1 MADESGDYDDDFHEM
16 SVSGS
21 DNLSKGEQETPKP
34 GSTVVVSK
42 QSELQDVSGP
52 EDGGRDANRSHQDE
66 ASYYDEEDEYEREDN
81 GDDRDQIET
90 EVDPTSGILKLGQPV
105 QEFTDERL
113 QMSGGRFK
121 FPDEMSRDDLDQ
133 SRDRFAEIYADSPDQ
148 QRYIENTIQQT
159 VSNQYYQEQ
168 NFNHQEHEQQD
179 TYYDEEEYL
188 NAEEAQLY
196 YDDPTMLQHHQH
208 PQGGRQKKAQKKNT
222 KNGAASYARGNPL
235 KKPVATFGGGVPSK
249 QKQLD
254 MALKRLSVAERERKI
269 LEQKLNHSSVQKELV
284 HLRSLAGQQG
294 KKLKAVMADNRALE
308 GRMRH
313 QAHKLQ
319 EAEQA
324 AEKMKEY
331 GNHSSMSSDRQIEI
345 LLDRVRRLTTQ
356 VKQLRE
362 ASREKDERLKVQGS
376 KVQKLKAYIVDNFK
390 KHEAAVANN
399 NKAVPSIVQESTV
412 SAGPGPAY
420 EEGGSLVDGSVFAEA
435 AGSVEGMSELQML
448 RFQLD
453 QLDKEGSQTSN
464 TTGKATRDGTMS
476 KGSIVGKQDQ
486 DELLRR
492 TVAQLQRSLGV
503 QKKGY
508 VRQIK
513 DLTHELKES
522 RENEQRLEQLLDE
535 RERHARA
542 QVVAVKQL
550 RRTCQELEEGNNR
563 LMLAS
568 DVYSRPV
575 QQALPEQPHV
585 SPVQTAHSTV
595 ASSQQPQSQGIE
607 YSLRG
612 GPAVVPSKP
621 KGPASSQS
629 SGYNSRPAPPGR
641 KIRDDSGHSGGR
653 VFL

>member
-1 MADESGDYDDDFHEM
+1 M

-21 DNLSKGEQETPKP
+21 GNLSKGEESAKP
-34 GSTVVVSK
+34 GSAAVGK
-42 QSELQDVSGP
+42 QSELQGGSGL
-52 EDGGRDANRSHQDE
+52 EDGGGGELSSHPG
-66 ASYYDEEDEYEREDN
+66 AGYYDEPEAGDEEEDGR
-81 GDDRDQIET
+81 DDRDQIET

-113 QMSGGRFK
+113 QISTNRFK

-168 NFNHQEHEQQD
+168 TFDHQDHQQQG
-179 TYYDEEEYL
+179 TYYDEDDYL
-188 NAEEAQLY
+188 SPEEAQPY
-196 YDDPTMLQHHQH
+196 YDAPQQEH
-208 PQGGRQKKAQKKNT
+208 PNQGGRLKKVPKKNVRGGVAGG
-222 KNGAASYARGNPL
+222 NIRGNL
-235 KKPVATFGGGVPSK
+235 SKKPVANFGGGAPSM

-294 KKLKAVMADNRALE
+294 KKLKAIMADNRALE

-313 QAHKLQ
+313 QANKLQ

-362 ASREKDERLKVQGS
+362 GMREKDEHLKVQGQ

-390 KHEAAVANN
+390 KQEAASKA
-399 NKAVPSIVQESTV
+399 AVPSIVQESTMSV
-412 SAGPGPAY
+412 GPGPAFD
-420 EEGGSLVDGSVFAEA
+420 EDGSIVDGSLSAEGGGG
-435 AGSVEGMSELQML
+435 AGVEGMSELQML

-453 QLDKEGSQTSN
+453 QLDKEGSQASN
-464 TTGKATRDGTMS
+464 VTGKVTKEGSLS
-476 KGSIVGKQDQ
+476 KVSMAGKDPE
-486 DELLRR
+486 DKLRR

-508 VRQIK
+508 TLQIK

-542 QVVAVKQL
+542 QVIAVKQL
-550 RRTCQELEEGNNR
+550 RQTCEELEEGNNR

-575 QQALPEQPHV
+575 QPAQPEQPHV
-585 SPVQTAHSTV
+585 SPVTAHSQII
-595 ASSQQPQSQGIE
+595 AAPPQQPQPQGIE
-607 YSLRG
+607 YNFRG
-612 GPAVVPSKP
+612 GHVVVPTKP
-621 KGPASSQS
+621 KGIPASSQS
-629 SGYNSRPAPPGR
+629 GGYNSRPAPPGR
-641 KIRDDSGHSGGR
+641 KIRDNSGPSGGR